1 MAVIYCAMFNF
12 PILCLIMG
20 ISILQWNCNGIRARS
35 NELKQYLS
43 STDVRYDILCLQ
55 ETFLKEGHSFN
66 LLGYRAIRK
75 DRPDAAKGGL
85 ITFVQD
91 SLNIT
96 VLDDINADGIE
107 ALAVKVKT
115 RNGDIVVINCY
126 HPPQKPITSSS
137 LEKLFFST
145 NTIITGDFN
154 AKNTLWGSPIV
165 DRFGAEIEE
174 MLSKNNFV
182 CVNTGA
188 PTRQNYNGTMSHID
202 VTFTSKTLGS
212 KCTWGVINNCMG
224 SDHLPTYTKVCEAP
238 FLEPNPEPKFRMQT
252 ANWVDFKEG
261 CKIHLAQQLANSDI
275 DTFAH
280 SVQHAIITA
289 AELAIKVAKPGNR
302 NKRAKQLPY
311 WNDQITSAVKQRNK
325 ARNKANRSRLP
336 NDCDNYRLLKG
347 QCQRLIKSTAKQHWH
362 DYCSNLNS
370 SAKLSTVWAM
380 SLTMNGVDS
389 NKSIHSTTQQPN
401 LRY

>member
-1 MAVIYCAMFNF
+1 M
-12 PILCLIMG
+12 
-20 ISILQWNCNGIRARS
+20 
-35 NELKQYLS
+35 
-43 STDVRYDILCLQ
+43 
-55 ETFLKEGHSFN
+55 
-66 LLGYRAIRK
+66 
-75 DRPDAAKGGL
+75 
-85 ITFVQD
+85 
-91 SLNIT
+91 
-96 VLDDINADGIE
+96 
-107 ALAVKVKT
+107 LA
-115 RNGDIVVINCY
+115 
-126 HPPQKPITSSS
+126 
-137 LEKLFFST
+137 
-145 NTIITGDFN
+145 
-154 AKNTLWGSPIV
+154 
-165 DRFGAEIEE
+165 
-174 MLSKNNFV
+174 KNNFV

-336 NDCDNYRLLKG
+336 NDCDNYRRLKG

-362 DYCSNLNS
+362 DYCSTLNTS
-370 SAKLSTVWAM
+370 TKLSTVWAM
-380 SLTMNGVDS
+380 SRKMNGVDS
-389 NKSIHSTTQQPN
+389 NKAIPTLQHNNQIYDTNKSKAELLATTFANVSSSQNYSAAFKANKTETERRYKDILNESTDISEGVLNAAFNINELRRAIRSAKTKSAPGEDKINYTMLQHVPKSGLKIILRLYNQIWSTGDIPTQFKHAIINPVHKPN
-401 LRY
+401 KDPPRRRLLQTYLPNKHTRQNNGASCNRSVILLLGN